1 VENPDI
7 CVIGS
12 GAAGAGLAK
21 ELAEAGKKVVLIK
34 RVEYHEGKDINQR
47 EVDMMPLLW
56 KNVGFNFVDSLR
68 IAIAQGCCLGSSS
81 TIINVTVCFD
91 TPLRVDFSLGL
102 RLL

>member
-1 VENPDI
+1 
-7 CVIGS
+7 
-12 GAAGAGLAK
+12 
-21 ELAEAGKKVVLIK
+21 
-34 RVEYHEGKDINQR
+34 
-47 EVDMMPLLW
+47 MMPLLW

-68 IAIAQGCCLGSSS
+68 IDIAQGCCLGGS